1 MKDYHPEMEAK
12 ENSPES
18 VETGAT
24 VNIEKT
30 VLSKARVFDVST
42 QYDSEGMCLEE

>member
-1 MKDYHPEMEAK
+1 MKDYHQEMEDK

-18 VETGAT
+18 VETGVTLKIDPT
-24 VNIEKT
+24 V
-30 VLSKARVFDVST
+30 SPRVKPLNPST